1 MTLDELVGK
10 EMGRLWV
17 NAGGSQRPPGPSA
30 LAEGKEEGARARWK
44 QPGTSRPHSSGC
56 CAQEGP
62 GRGVGPQA
70 AVLMLLGEGS
80 GPGGLFENLHKHLLS
95 EGEFMLMLLSQT
107 SCWR

>member
-1 MTLDELVGK
+1 MQEAARDT
-10 EMGRLWV
+10 R
-17 NAGGSQRPPGPSA
+17 A
-30 LAEGKEEGARARWK
+30 LLPWPRARKKEPEPGGK
-44 QPGTSRPHSSGC
+44 QPGTFRLHSSGC

-62 GRGVGPQA
+62 SRGVGPQA